1 MTAALPILLK
11 WCSDNGTIW
20 CWRKNIKGNRILE
33 KAFKEYSH
41 QKSNENKIYL
51 HISAQGEKNTTNVR
65 FKQQFHLVKFSYL
78 LLFGRRGVWGG
89 WGIPFICNIFTG
101 LCPPAGVH
109 SSDEPAAG
117 GAVSV
122 EHPVLRQEQGG
133 SHAGP
138 AVDQCGQHQ
147 GKVGIIERLH
157 IMIIPCGQHQG
168 KVCITE
174 HLHMIIQCGQHQG
187 KVCITEHLRI
197 IIQCGQIKVK
207 LASLSISAS
216 CLSSVDNIK
225 VKSASL
231 SISASL
237 SSVDNI
243 KVKSASLSI
252 SIQCGQH
259 QGKVGITEQLL
270 IVMIQCGQ
278 HQGKNLHHRAFWS
291 PFLIM
296 PSKRLC
302 LENDEVWAFLCVWY
316 VYFII

>member
-51 HISAQGEKNTTNVR
+51 HTSAQGEKNTTNVR

-78 LLFGRRGVWGG
+78 LLFGRRGVWGGG

-157 IMIIPCGQHQG
+157 IMII
-168 KVCITE
+168 
-174 HLHMIIQCGQHQG
+174 QCGQHQG
-187 KVCITEHLRI
+187 KVSITEHLRI
-197 IIQCGQIKVK
+197 IIQRGQIKVK

-237 SSVDNI
+237 SSVD
-243 KVKSASLSI
+243 KS
-252 SIQCGQH
+252 
-259 QGKVGITEQLL
+259 K
-270 IVMIQCGQ
+270 
-278 HQGKNLHHRAFWS
+278 
-291 PFLIM
+291 
-296 PSKRLC
+296 
-302 LENDEVWAFLCVWY
+302 
-316 VYFII
+316 